1 MDLQELITK
10 LQAILAE
17 HGNTANILYA
27 DHNGEEYYIV
37 DVCYKESTNTV
48 VLYEP

>member
-17 HGNTANILYA
+17 HGNKTGLLYA

-37 DVCYKESTNTV
+37 DVCYKRSTNTV